1 MNVIVIGSGAR
12 EHALCRLIEKSY
24 LCEHLYCF
32 PGNFGISQIA
42 ECKNISSIN
51 EIIEECQK
59 IKPDLIIIGP
69 ENYLSENL
77 AGKLRELNFHV
88 FGPDAQGAKLESS
101 KEFMKEFCQ
110 SHGIPT
116 ARSQTFISFD
126 SAKTYLESI
135 SGPIVVKYDGLA
147 AGKGVFVCSNRQE
160 AIDACYKI
168 FEEKIFN
175 KENNK
180 VIIEDFLEGKEL
192 SFFTLTDGNNYLNF
206 GSAQDYK
213 RIGDNDTGPNTGGM
227 GTISTAPI
235 LNEELMKKI
244 QSEIIEKTISGLS
257 KDEIDFQGVLFFG
270 IMVDK
275 NNNPYLLEYNTR
287 FGDPE
292 IQSISLIMNSDF
304 LSLAHAVATKNLE
317 YANIEFFH
325 DKKSICLI
333 LATSGYPDNY
343 PKDTIIKNLHEFSN
357 DDQFYIFHAATKKIG
372 QNILT
377 NGGRVLSLVAMGN
390 TYEECRKKVYQIA
403 QLINWDYKY
412 YRKDIGANF

>member
-116 ARSQTFISFD
+116 ARSQTFISFE

-168 FEEKIFN
+168 LEEKIFN

-192 SFFTLTDGNNYLNF
+192 SFFTLTDGNNFLNF

-213 RIGDNDTGPNTGGM
+213 RIGDNDTGRNTGGM
-227 GTISTAPI
+227 GTISPAPI

-257 KDEIDFQGVLFFG
+257 KDKIYFQGVLFFG

-292 IQSISLIMNSDF
+292 IQSISMIMNSDF

-343 PKDTIIKNLHEFSN
+343 PKDTIIKNLHDFSN

>member
-1 MNVIVIGSGAR
+1 MNIIVIGSGAR

-24 LCEHLYCF
+24 LCEKLYCF

-42 ECKNISSIN
+42 ECKNISNSD

-59 IKPDLIIIGP
+59 INPDLIIIGP

-77 AGKLRELNFHV
+77 AGKLRKLDFNV
-88 FGPDAQGAKLESS
+88 FGPDDHGAKLESS
-101 KEFMKEFCQ
+101 KEFMKEFCK
-110 SHGIPT
+110 SHNIPT
-116 ARSQTFISFD
+116 ARSETFTTCE
-126 SAKTYLESI
+126 SAKTYLEQRNGS
-135 SGPIVVKYDGLA
+135 IVVKYDGLA
-147 AGKGVFVCSNRQE
+147 AGKGVFVCTNQQE
-160 AIDACYKI
+160 AIDACFKV
-168 FEEKIFN
+168 FEEKIFS

-180 VIIEDFLEGKEL
+180 VVIEDFLEGKEL
-192 SFFTLTDGNNYLNF
+192 SFFTITDGKNYLNF
-206 GSAQDYK
+206 GSAQDDK

-227 GTISTAPI
+227 GTVSPAPI
-235 LNEELMKKI
+235 LNDELMKKI

-257 KDEIDFQGVLFFG
+257 KDKIDFQGVLFFG

-287 FGDPE
+287 LGDPE
-292 IQSISLIMNSDF
+292 IQSISMRMSSDF

-343 PKDTIIKNLHEFSN
+343 PKDTIIKNLHDFSN
-357 DDQFYIFHAATKKIG
+357 DNQFYIIHSAKKNG

-377 NGGRVLSLVAMGN
+377 NGGRVLSLVAMEN
-390 TYEECRKKVYQIA
+390 TYEE
-403 QLINWDYKY
+403 
-412 YRKDIGANF
+412 